1 MVEKFSFL
9 VILCFVAG
17 TAVADTS
24 RANYD
29 DPPSKEETVGVISG
43 AIIGASVGGPP
54 GFIVGA
60 GIGALLGEGFNAQGQ
75 IKDLQASLFGT
86 RLQLAAVKG
95 ELDLIEQEHQIA
107 QIDLGQF
114 RNAPSQVLPAF
125 LSTQPAITCCDNTV
139 VSIHFRTGSSNIES
153 HYEEQLKGMANI
165 AIQMTSPK
173 VEINGYADRN
183 GDAVHNLTLSRQRS
197 ESVKSFFTEHGID
210 NASIATVAYGET
222 RPLQPT
228 QSFESDFFDRRVIV
242 RLRDN
247 SKTMLSQS
255 PDNQ

>member
-43 AIIGASVGGPP
+43 AIIGPSVGGPP

-86 RLQLAAVKG
+86 RLQLAAVKE

-107 QIDLGQF
+107 QIALAIPKCSF
-114 RNAPSQVLPAF
+114 SSIATF

-165 AIQMTSPK
+165 AIQMTSAK
-173 VEINGYADRN
+173 VEITGYADR
-183 GDAVHNLTLSRQRS
+183 
-197 ESVKSFFTEHGID
+197 K
-210 NASIATVAYGET
+210 ET
-222 RPLQPT
+222 R
-228 QSFESDFFDRRVIV
+228 S
-242 RLRDN
+242 
-247 SKTMLSQS
+247 
-255 PDNQ
+255 